1 MRRKLVDIS
10 HELLTSQLFIIAGA
24 IVLFL
29 LVNALLGS
37 GKVDPV
43 MGQLWA

>member
-1 MRRKLVDIS
+1 MRRKLIDTL
-10 HELLTSQLFIIAGA
+10 HKMLTSNLFIIAGA

-29 LVNALLGS
+29 LVNALLGPD
-37 GKVDPV
+37 KVGPV